1 MISPE
6 EQNLIEKRKKK
17 RQQFKKRFTKTT
29 SLGLFKDKKTG
40 FIINRNK
47 NELLLTKAAMNN
59 AKNTILNNEK
69 VKKLECELEELKQ
82 LLIKV
87 VERN

>member
-1 MISPE
+1 MISLE
-6 EQNLIEKRKKK
+6 EQNIKEKRKKK
-17 RQQFKKRFTKTT
+17 RKQFKKRFTKTT

-40 FIINRNK
+40 FIIK
-47 NELLLTKAAMNN
+47 MNN
-59 AKNTILNNEK
+59 AKNTTLNNEK

>member
-6 EQNLIEKRKKK
+6 EQNIKEKRKKK
-17 RQQFKKRFTKTT
+17 RKQFKKRFTKTT

-59 AKNTILNNEK
+59 AKNTTLNNEK

>member
-1 MISPE
+1 MISLE
-6 EQNLIEKRKKK
+6 EQNIKEKRKKK
-17 RQQFKKRFTKTT
+17 TKQFKKRFTKTT

-59 AKNTILNNEK
+59 AKNTTLNNEK

>member
-1 MISPE
+1 MISPK
-6 EQNLIEKRKKK
+6 EQNLIEKIKKK
-17 RQQFKKRFTKTT
+17 RKQFKKRFTKTN

-59 AKNTILNNEK
+59 AKNTTFNNEK

>member
-1 MISPE
+1 MID
-6 EQNLIEKRKKK
+6 EQLIKKK
-17 RQQFKKRFTKTT
+17 KNKKKFKKKYQKTS

-47 NELLLTKAAMNN
+47 SELLLTKAAMNN
-59 AKNTILNNEK
+59 AKTNMANGEK
-69 VKKLECELEELKQ
+69 VKNLEKQVEELKQ

>member
-1 MISPE
+1 MITK
-6 EQNLIEKRKKK
+6 NNVKKNKRK
-17 RQQFKKRFTKTT
+17 RFKKRFQKTS

-47 NELLLTKAAMNN
+47 NELILTKSAMNN
-59 AKNTILNNEK
+59 AKINMANSEK
-69 VKKLECELEELKQ
+69 VKKLEQELEELKN
-82 LLIKV
+82 LLVKV

>member
-1 MISPE
+1 MIDE
-6 EQNLIEKRKKK
+6 EIIKKK
-17 RQQFKKRFTKTT
+17 KNKKKKFKKKYQKTS

-47 NELLLTKAAMNN
+47 SELLLTKAAMNN
-59 AKNTILNNEK
+59 AKINIANGEK
-69 VKKLECELEELKQ
+69 VRNLEKEVEELKQ